1 MLFSWAKYSVLRGS
15 KSQNTQRPARGLSVP
30 PYTDVLIDRK
40 PTEED
45 TKGLALLSGD
55 KENRVFS
62 FSGNPDTHVNTHL
75 FRDLDAYKQPVEEMC
90 RITGNGHGWDHMM
103 IKRK

>member
-1 MLFSWAKYSVLRGS
+1 M
-15 KSQNTQRPARGLSVP
+15 SVP
-30 PYTDVLIDRK
+30 LYTNLLIDRK
-40 PTEED
+40 PTEEKD

-62 FSGNPDTHVNTHL
+62 FSETPDTDVNTHL
-75 FRDLDAYKQPVEEMC
+75 FLDLDAYKQLLEGLC
-90 RITGNGHGWDHMM
+90 RITGNGHGSNHMM

>member
-1 MLFSWAKYSVLRGS
+1 
-15 KSQNTQRPARGLSVP
+15 LSVP